1 MNDKETIVK
10 ALVDTGKWS
19 ESAARRGFRAG
30 FKCAYCDRD
39 LLASVN
45 DYKSWQED
53 HIVPLSAGGKN
64 EEENIVI
71 SCRTCNVNVKA
82 KWNPLTVCGENPSRE
97 ELIEAVRKYVTT
109 RRTQFLEDVT
119 ELRKIIYTKLR

>member
-19 ESAARRGFRAG
+19 ESAARRGFRAD
-30 FKCAYCDRD
+30 FRCAYCDRD

-53 HIVPLSAGGKN
+53 HIIPLSVDGKD

-82 KWNPLTVCGENPSRE
+82 RWNPLTVCGENPSRE
-97 ELIEAVRKYVTT
+97 ELIEAVRKYVANK
-109 RRTQFLEDVT
+109 RTQFLEDVT
-119 ELRKIIYTKLR
+119 ELRKIVYTKL